1 MAKISR
7 PVIYVAVL
15 GVIAYAAVVLTEP
28 DAPAKKVAPRT
39 AKTTVTAPK
48 GYTEED
54 LKASFPRYLSK
65 EKDAFKPVV
74 VAKQRSLPGTA
85 PAGGALPGNLAQ
97 LAGLE
102 KGVWLLTG
110 VTSVNGVR
118 SALVENGSTGESIF
132 LKPGTVWKGLRV
144 AAVESDAVVLV
155 GPQGAKTR
163 LAFAQFA
170 DEIKPSGVA
179 PVIIT
184 GPGANVRTPNGQ
196 MPVLTGATPVVP
208 GVPAA
213 PAAPSPARTNSR
225 PSDPSSAPAR
235 ELPLGTSTADNR
247 NRSENQP

>member
-65 EKDAFKPVV
+65 EKDAFKPV
-74 VAKQRSLPGTA
+74 
-85 PAGGALPGNLAQ
+85 GGALPGNLAQ

-144 AAVESDAVVLV
+144 ASVESDAVVLV